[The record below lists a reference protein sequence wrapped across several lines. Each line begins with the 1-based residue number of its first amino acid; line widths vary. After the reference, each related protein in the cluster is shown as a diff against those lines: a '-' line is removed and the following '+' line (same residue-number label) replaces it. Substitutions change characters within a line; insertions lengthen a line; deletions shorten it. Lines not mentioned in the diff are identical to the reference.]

1 MAECP
6 IKDAEVILRCQP
18 IYRDG
23 KYNGMLLNMVNVTEL
38 VRARQHAEAANK
50 AKSEFLANMSHE
62 IRTPMNGII
71 GMTELAL
78 DTELTREQKEY
89 LDAVRSS
96 ADAMLS
102 VINDILDFSKI
113 EARKLD
119 VCPVNFR
126 LRDDVV
132 DTVSTLAL
140 RAHEKQL
147 ELACRIHPDVPDS
160 VIGDSLRIR
169 QIIVNLVGNAIKFTR
184 QGEVVVKI
192 GVDSR
197 TKDSAVLHFAV
208 RDTGIGVPADKQQ
221 IIFEAFSQADGSTT
235 REYGGTGLGLAI
247 SSQLVEMMGG
257 RIWVNSE
264 IGKGSVFHFTIGV
277 GIQEIPQMH
286 EDPEPVAL
294 SGLQVLIVDDNA
306 TNRRILEEVLCNWR
320 MRQTSVNCGPAALEA
335 LLSAVEIGEPYAL
348 VLLDAH
354 CLRWTAMK
362 SPSSSGRTN

>member
-1 MAECP
+1 
-6 IKDAEVILRCQP
+6 
-18 IYRDG
+18 
-23 KYNGMLLNMVNVTEL
+23 
-38 VRARQHAEAANK
+38 
-50 AKSEFLANMSHE
+50 
-62 IRTPMNGII
+62 MNGII

-184 QGEVVVKI
+184 QGEVVVEI

-221 IIFEAFSQADGSTT
+221 IRFKDFLRRTAPRRANMAVRSRPCDLISVGGDDGRPYLGQQRDRQRQRIPLHHRRGYSGDPADARGS
-235 REYGGTGLGLAI
+235 RAGGAQWFAGAYC
-247 SSQLVEMMGG
+247 
-257 RIWVNSE
+257 R
-264 IGKGSVFHFTIGV
+264 
-277 GIQEIPQMH
+277 
-286 EDPEPVAL
+286 
-294 SGLQVLIVDDNA
+294 
-306 TNRRILEEVLCNWR
+306 
-320 MRQTSVNCGPAALEA
+320 
-335 LLSAVEIGEPYAL
+335 
-348 VLLDAH
+348 
-354 CLRWTAMK
+354 
-362 SPSSSGRTN
+362 